1 MENLEELWGRI
12 GSVTMNEVIVA
23 VLEDEISLYESRIE
37 PSGTVIV
44 AVLKDE
50 ISLYESRIEP
60 SGTGYLYDS
69 ISQLKRRLEEL
80 K

>member
-12 GSVTMNEVIVA
+12 GSVTMN
-23 VLEDEISLYESRIE
+23 D
-37 PSGTVIV
+37 VIV

>member
-12 GSVTMNEVIVA
+12 GSVTMNE
-23 VLEDEISLYESRIE
+23 
-37 PSGTVIV
+37 VIV

>member
-12 GSVTMNEVIVA
+12 GSVTMNEVIVD
-23 VLEDEISLYESRIE
+23 VLE
-37 PSGTVIV
+37 
-44 AVLKDE
+44 DE

>member
-23 VLEDEISLYESRIE
+23 VL
-37 PSGTVIV
+37 
-44 AVLKDE
+44 KDE

-60 SGTGYLYDS
+60 FETGYLYDS

>member
-12 GSVTMNEVIVA
+12 GSVTMN
-23 VLEDEISLYESRIE
+23 D
-37 PSGTVIV
+37 VIV

-69 ISQLKRRLEEL
+69 ISQLKRRIEEL

>member
-12 GSVTMNEVIVA
+12 GSVTMNE
-23 VLEDEISLYESRIE
+23 
-37 PSGTVIV
+37 VIV

-69 ISQLKRRLEEL
+69 ISQLKRRIEEL

>member
-12 GSVTMNEVIVA
+12 GSVNKN
-23 VLEDEISLYESRIE
+23 D
-37 PSGTVIV
+37 VIV